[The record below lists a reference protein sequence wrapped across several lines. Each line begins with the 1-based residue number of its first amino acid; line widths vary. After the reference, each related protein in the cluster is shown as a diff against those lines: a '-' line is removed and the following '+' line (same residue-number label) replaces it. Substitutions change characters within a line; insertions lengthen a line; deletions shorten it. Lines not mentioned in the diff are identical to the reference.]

1 MQFWPCSNPLCPWR
15 HKITTSS
22 PICVTSFMNV
32 PQSVVFFLINFVK
45 MCTPVF
51 LVVWRHLWM
60 SPWFFCNFSNV
71 FCYCFFQVKM
81 LIPWS
86 SKKWCTNWLESW
98 VIWEKT
104 LQTLGNFPC
113 QKQWSNLTLQ
123 WLLRKDLTD
132 NGQFLNCLEPS
143 FSNWHLGCDF
153 TANMSDTG
161 SSNLSLNQINSE
173 TIKFSYLYIAL
184 NQFKYWGIF
193 WPFWSSGKSLL

>member
-86 SKKWCTNWLESW
+86 SKKWCTNWPESW

-104 LQTLGNFPC
+104 LQTLGNFTWL
-113 QKQWSNLTLQ
+113 KQLSNLTLQ
-123 WLLRKDLTD
+123 WHLQKDLTD
-132 NGQFLNCLEPS
+132 TGQFLNCLEPS
-143 FSNWHLGCDF
+143 C
-153 TANMSDTG
+153 
-161 SSNLSLNQINSE
+161 
-173 TIKFSYLYIAL
+173 YIAL
-184 NQFKYWGIF
+184 FLASGIWLYSRVDIVLRHGWKLCYYKLAPTGVMF
-193 WPFWSSGKSLL
+193 ANKKV